1 MKIAICDDDK
11 RAADKLMDILHQ
23 YPNPLEKIDVYFSG
37 EEFLKQTETY
47 DLLFLDIDMKGM
59 DGIETARGFVFE
71 TES

>member
-1 MKIAICDDDK
+1 
-11 RAADKLMDILHQ
+11 MDILHQ